1 MTPPME
7 SPAVAAAREARAA
20 QEALGAMGERPQP
33 IPPPVRDPLSLCV
46 YATVALLGWIFT
58 PALVAAVFGFA
69 GLYAYTRAWRAGLR
83 RSDCVLR
90 DPRLVM
96 LYLGLLGTAGL
107 AWTIWRIYLFLA
119 R

>member
-1 MTPPME
+1 VTPPVE

-20 QEALGAMGERPQP
+20 QEALAAGGERPQP
-33 IPPPVRDPLSLCV
+33 SPLPVRDPLSLCV

-58 PALVAAVFGFA
+58 PGLVAAVFGFI
-69 GLYAYTRAWRAGLR
+69 GLNAYARAWRAGLR

-107 AWTIWRIYLFLA
+107 AWTLWRIVGFFTG
-119 R
+119 

>member
-1 MTPPME
+1 MTPPAE
-7 SPAVAAAREARAA
+7 SPALAEAREARKA
-20 QEALGAMGERPQP
+20 QEELAAMGERPQP
-33 IPPPVRDPLSLCV
+33 VPPAVRDPLSLCV

-58 PALVAAVFGFA
+58 PALMAAVFGVL
-69 GLYAYTRAWRAGLR
+69 GLYAYARAWRAGLR

-107 AWTIWRIYLFLA
+107 GWTLWRVV

>member
-1 MTPPME
+1 MTPLLE
-7 SPAVAAAREARAA
+7 SPAVAAAREARAN
-20 QEALGAMGERPQP
+20 QEALAKAGEEPQSVP
-33 IPPPVRDPLSLCV
+33 LPVRDPLSLCV

-58 PALVAAVFGFA
+58 PGLVAAVFGFA
-69 GLYAYTRAWRAGLR
+69 GLYAYARAWRAGLR

-107 AWTIWRIYLFLA
+107 AWTLWRIVRFFMA
-119 R
+119 